1 MCVCVR
7 VLRVGTN
14 KLTQCSEREKSE
26 CGCGGHVG
34 VMWGSCGGH
43 VRGSVSNETNKGR
56 SKWWK
61 ERDGEGRQREGE
73 GEVHSEWEGVMS

>member
-1 MCVCVR
+1 MD
-7 VLRVGTN
+7 
-14 KLTQCSEREKSE
+14 
-26 CGCGGHVG
+26 VG